1 MDTHK
6 SELIKNSIFNI
17 INNEIELEEL
27 RTLLIKFTEYQSEKG
42 FTFGELLVLHYEMFN
57 GTETND
63 IYTVAAAIELM
74 ILSSDILDDFEDGD
88 FQNQP
93 WSTEFALSLNA
104 TTALQFLSLKVMNR
118 IKFKNKERALSIL
131 STFAIKSINGQ
142 HKDLLNICKSE
153 ADYIDMTLEKSGSL
167 VALSCAIGAT
177 LATEDPPLEMIETYG
192 KYIGLIGQINN
203 DLQDIKLWNSK
214 NDLLNKK
221 YSLPIIYLLNNK
233 EEKYHLIKSYYDGN
247 IDESDI
253 LNYKDFI
260 SKEFIESGAII
271 YTDVIKKIYRNKIL
285 NILKEFNT
293 NQNNIDLLLKY
304 I

>member
-1 MDTHK
+1 MDTYK

-17 INNEIELEEL
+17 INNEIKLEEL

-131 STFAIKSINGQ
+131 
-142 HKDLLNICKSE
+142 
-153 ADYIDMTLEKSGSL
+153 
-167 VALSCAIGAT
+167 
-177 LATEDPPLEMIETYG
+177 
-192 KYIGLIGQINN
+192 
-203 DLQDIKLWNSK
+203 
-214 NDLLNKK
+214 
-221 YSLPIIYLLNNK
+221 
-233 EEKYHLIKSYYDGN
+233 
-247 IDESDI
+247 
-253 LNYKDFI
+253 
-260 SKEFIESGAII
+260 
-271 YTDVIKKIYRNKIL
+271 
-285 NILKEFNT
+285 
-293 NQNNIDLLLKY
+293 
-304 I
+304 